1 MDEVGSQV
9 DLLVSLLVR
18 FPEIGAVHYEPLD
31 KALRFVY
38 LLKEG
43 DRDLTSFP
51 HIYKSH
57 LSIFHL
63 LKKKEPNVN
72 SLKITRNSQLTVME
86 ITRDLATLSLEELNL
101 TIELLR
107 DCCGTALVRE
117 GPPEEEGDAWEHNA
131 LIESLLASAS
141 LVGPER
147 LTGFRQDGRVLVF
160 SIPLSG
166 VSKQ

>member
-18 FPEIGAVHYEPLD
+18 FPEIGAVHYEPQD
-31 KALRFVY
+31 EALRFVY

-43 DRDLTSFP
+43 NTDLASFP
-51 HIYKSH
+51 RIYKSH
-57 LSIFHL
+57 LSIFHK
-63 LKKKEPNVN
+63 LKKTEPNVN
-72 SLKITRNSQLTVME
+72 LLMITNNAQISVLE
-86 ITRDLATLSLEELNL
+86 ITRDLVTLSLEELNL
-101 TIELLR
+101 VITLLR
-107 DCCGTALVRE
+107 EHCGAALVRE
-117 GPPEEEGDAWEHNA
+117 GQPEEADDDWEHNA
-131 LIESLLASAS
+131 LIEALFDAAP

-160 SIPLSG
+160 SMPLSG